1 MNNQIFIRDTPSNR
15 VQTFS
20 LNNKEMQNTH
30 WKSDKG
36 YGTRLRYEYIGYT
49 GAASFKLEDWMHR
62 CNLNSTLEVLVPG
75 LFLHIKCVGNC
86 PPSGFECPRTEV
98 GMLTLYIYGMPAYK
112 LIWIQRFKS

>member
-75 LFLHIKCVGNC
+75 LFFTYKVRGQLPTQWI
-86 PPSGFECPRTEV
+86 R
-98 GMLTLYIYGMPAYK
+98 MPTH
-112 LIWIQRFKS
+112 